1 MILAFAVVA
10 AACLSVPGPN
20 ITLREIAQAVPSFT
34 PADPGVVVGYA
45 PAPGV
50 ERVMHPGE
58 LHRILTHLNFAGAT
72 PLADVCF
79 SRPVAVLSAAAIT
92 QAMQRALG
100 PDAHIEILEIS
111 RFPAPPGDLVFPR
124 EYLGVPPEPV
134 WRGYVLYD
142 GEKKFPVW
150 ARIKV
155 NVIDSHVV
163 AIEDLKTGVPIKP
176 SQVRIVRVSEF
187 PQHRAM
193 PASIEQVDGAL
204 PRRFIAANSPIWT
217 DCIDPPNDIA
227 KGDRVTVVITSGLA
241 KLSFD
246 AEAQSAGRR
255 GDVVSFKNPDSGKSF
270 RARVDGPGK
279 AEVFTPSVKP

>member
-1 MILAFAVVA
+1 MILALAVVA

-20 ITLREIAQAVPSFT
+20 ITAREIAIAVPAFR

-58 LHRILTHLNFAGAT
+58 LHQILTRVHFDDPT
-72 PLADVCF
+72 PLVSVCF
-79 SRPVAVLSAAAIT
+79 ARPVAVLSAPAVT
-92 QAMQRALG
+92 QAMHQTLG
-100 PDAHIEILEIS
+100 ADAHIEVLEIS
-111 RFPAPPGDLVFPR
+111 RFPAPLGEVIFPR
-124 EYLGVPPEPV
+124 EYLGAPPEPV

-150 ARIKV
+150 ARVKV
-155 NVIDSHVV
+155 SVITAHII
-163 AIEDLKTGVPIKP
+163 ALEDLKAGVPIKS
-176 SQVRIVRVSEF
+176 SQVRIERVNEF
-187 PQHRAM
+187 PQRRSA
-193 PASIEQVDGAL
+193 PGSIQEIEGAL
-204 PRRFIAANSPIWT
+204 PRRFITANSPIWT

-227 KGDRVTVVITSGLA
+227 KGDRVTVAITSGLA

-246 AEAQSAGRR
+246 AEAQSSGRR
-255 GDVVSFKNPDSGKSF
+255 GDVVSFKNPDSGRSF

-279 AEVFTPSVKP
+279 AEVFTPAVRQ